1 MDGTDQKA
9 DESSERTYVMMEWLT
24 SQNPVPEEGQEG
36 YRIHQKQMDSRR
48 VWMTET
54 PEACRVEDFYR
65 QTGELMAEEM
75 TDFGK
80 MRGYLLDECDFMK
93 HRQLSIEG
101 SLLRMRNHSQQETIV
116 CQFCRRGITS
126 A

>member
-1 MDGTDQKA
+1 M
-9 DESSERTYVMMEWLT
+9 
-24 SQNPVPEEGQEG
+24 
-36 YRIHQKQMDSRR
+36 
-48 VWMTET
+48 
-54 PEACRVEDFYR
+54 EDFYR

-101 SLLRMRNHSQQETIV
+101 SFIAHEESQPTGDNSLSILPKGNYICMTTARKSASQAVWRRWDLLPRSYMIH
-116 CQFCRRGITS
+116 
-126 A
+126 